1 MLSAARLLPAN
12 PNARGALLMAITMSA
27 FTANDI
33 FMKLAGQTMPLLQA
47 LFLRSIGTCIFLAL
61 VVWATGGFSYR
72 MSGRDMRLTLLR
84 SLAEVAAAFTYLTA
98 LFNMPVANATAILQA
113 LPLTVTLTA
122 AFFLREPIGWRRL
135 LASGVG
141 LGGVLLIVRPGVEG
155 FNAYSLLAFL
165 AVGCVT
171 LRDLTARRLSADVPS
186 SLVAFGA
193 VLAVL
198 IFSGLGAATVEWAP
212 LNRTNLSSLGAAV
225 LLVVLGY
232 ILSVAAMRS
241 GEVAFVTLFRY
252 TSLLVGLLLG
262 LLVFGEWP
270 RITALLG
277 AAVIVGAGVFTLLRE
292 RKLRAASLAAASGRG
307 IGAAA
312 GE

>member
-33 FMKLAGQTMPLLQA
+33 FMKLAGQTMPLFQA
-47 LFLRSIGTCIFLAL
+47 LFLRSIGTCIFLAV

-141 LGGVLLIVRPGVEG
+141 LGGVLLIIRPGVEG

-198 IFSGLGAATVEWAP
+198 IFSGVGAATVEWAP
-212 LNRTNLSSLGAAV
+212 LNRANLSALGAAV

-277 AAVIVGAGVFTLLRE
+277 AGVIVGAGVFTLLRE
-292 RKLRAASLAAASGRG
+292 RRLRAASLAAASGRG